1 MVRVAAGANM
11 LAQTWL
17 YGQRVPSPYDGYLQS
32 RLELP
37 TKFNPHNSVAILNK
51 LAERIVFTDDVP
63 SILYDMHDNKQLT
76 FNGVLSSAYLPY
88 DCFWL
93 EYNTTAGLLA
103 EGDDVKHASFGA
115 LIQRI
120 DGARVRMIIVTGL
133 QFVDANEMM
142 CMLTHVIT
150 FDQWPPAARD
160 KQMQFAVDHAFN
172 KKSLY
177 TNDRNVVE
185 LSNIV
190 LELIFGIFL
199 VTQPR
204 CYSDEHVKWKSSHNA
219 KRAKA
224 DKPPL
229 LEYRKIR
236 LHICKPHRRYE
247 HRPASGSIS
256 KSMSALRDV
265 EDDASVQHRRYH
277 KVMGHF
283 RHYTKHNPPRSVWI
297 EAHYRG
303 DPKLGVTFT
312 ERDVTR

>member
-1 MVRVAAGANM
+1 M
-11 LAQTWL
+11 LAQQWL
-17 YGQRVPSPYDGYLQS
+17 YGLRVPSPYDGYLQS

-37 TKFNPHNSVAILNK
+37 TTYNPNSSIAVLNK
-51 LAERIVFTDDVP
+51 LAERIVFSDDVP

-76 FNGVLSSAYLPY
+76 FIGVLSSARLPY
-88 DCFWL
+88 DCFWI
-93 EYNTTAGLLA
+93 EYNSTTGL
-103 EGDDVKHASFGA
+103 GGVDDEVDYASYGA

-120 DGARVRMIIVTGL
+120 DSNKVRMTIVTGL
-133 QFVDANEMM
+133 KDKSEREVI
-142 CMLTHVIT
+142 CTLTHVIT
-150 FDQWPPAARD
+150 FDHWPPGKIND
-160 KQMQFAVDHAFN
+160 KTMGFSVEYAFN
-172 KKSLY
+172 EKMLFKYKKHA
-177 TNDRNVVE
+177 VE
-185 LSNIV
+185 LSSIV
-190 LELIFGIFL
+190 LEIVFGIFL

-204 CYSDEHVKWKSSHNA
+204 CYTDEPIRWKSSHNT

-224 DKPPL
+224 NKPPL

-236 LHICKPHRRYE
+236 LHICKPRKHYTGAQ
-247 HRPASGSIS
+247 RPAIVMPSAGS
-256 KSMSALRDV
+256 AVLRDV

-283 RHYTKHNPPRSVWI
+283 RHYMRHDPPHTVWI